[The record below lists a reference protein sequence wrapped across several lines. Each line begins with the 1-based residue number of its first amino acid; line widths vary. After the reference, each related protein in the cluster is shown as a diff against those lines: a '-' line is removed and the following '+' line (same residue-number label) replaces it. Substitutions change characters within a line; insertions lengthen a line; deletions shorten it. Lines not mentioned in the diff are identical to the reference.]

1 MPSLDKVKLKLLLK
15 GHKKREIVEEEIIKP
30 KPFTPAPTKGATP
43 TLAEKPIN
51 KKIKIKKMLG

>member
-51 KKIKIKKMLG
+51 KKIKIKKCYS

>member
-1 MPSLDKVKLKLLLK
+1 MDKVKLKKMLK

-30 KPFTPAPTKGATP
+30 KVFEPELVKGPKTP

-51 KKIKIKKMLG
+51 KKIKIKKLY

>member
-1 MPSLDKVKLKLLLK
+1 MPNLDKVKLKKMLK

-30 KPFTPAPTKGATP
+30 KAFVPAATKGDTP